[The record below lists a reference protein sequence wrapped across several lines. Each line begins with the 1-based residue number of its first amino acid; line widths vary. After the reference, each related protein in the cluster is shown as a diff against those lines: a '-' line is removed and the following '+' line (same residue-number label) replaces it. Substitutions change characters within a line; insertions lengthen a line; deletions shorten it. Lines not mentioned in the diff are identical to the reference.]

1 MPRLR
6 IQQLVTRHVGPVDLS
21 IGAGECVCIEGASG
35 SGKTLLLRAIADLDP
50 HRGEVRLDDTRCT
63 SLPAPAWRRAVA
75 LLVAESQWWSE
86 RIGDHFEYGV
96 DAAWIEGLG
105 LPAAAMDWQVA
116 RCSTGERQRLALLR
130 TLMQAPAVLLLDEP
144 TGNLDSGQYPSR
156 RVLARRLSPAAA
168 GGAALGQLT
177 TPARSGASRSAAI
190 FSTTAGCRR
199 SGGDERAGAF
209 TVRPRNRC
217 APDPGPRR
225 AVAAS
230 ADWRRTPAAGF
241 GCCAARCSCF

>member
-116 RCSTGERQRLALLR
+116 RCSTGERQRFALLR

-144 TGNLDSGQYPSR
+144 TGNLDWDSTR
-156 RVLARRLSPAAA
+156 RVESLLDDYRQQRQ
-168 GGAALGQLT
+168 AALLWVSHDAGQIGRV
-177 TPARSGASRSAAI
+177 AQ
-190 FSTTAGCRR
+190 RR
-199 SGGDERAGAF
+199 YLLDNGRLQEIG
-209 TVRPRNRC
+209 
-217 APDPGPRR
+217 RR
-225 AVAAS
+225 
-230 ADWRRTPAAGF
+230 
-241 GCCAARCSCF
+241 

>member
-86 RIGDHFEYGV
+86 WIGDHFEYGV

-116 RCSTGERQRLALLR
+116 RCSTGERQRFALLR

-144 TGNLDSGQYPSR
+144 TGNLDWDSTR
-156 RVLARRLSPAAA
+156 RVESLLDDYRQQRQ
-168 GGAALGQLT
+168 AALLWVSHDAGQIGRV
-177 TPARSGASRSAAI
+177 AQ
-190 FSTTAGCRR
+190 RR
-199 SGGDERAGAF
+199 YLLDNGRLQEIG
-209 TVRPRNRC
+209 
-217 APDPGPRR
+217 RR
-225 AVAAS
+225 
-230 ADWRRTPAAGF
+230 
-241 GCCAARCSCF
+241 